1 MIYVKRNG
9 VTVNEL
15 LTITASDQRRDP
27 FERTTHS
34 ETTDAKQMSIVD
46 RGFLSFEINYIA
58 IDPTHQGLIDSLAG
72 LSEDIFTFDDGNGEV
87 TSYGMVQSFK
97 YQSSP
102 VDALMRVRVDVLL
115 IAEPPNLLL
124 QESGSE
130 LLTEAFEDL
139 ELDL

>member
-9 VTVNEL
+9 VVISEL
-15 LTITASDQRRDP
+15 LSVTSSDQRRAQID
-27 FERTTHS
+27 RTTHS
-34 ETTDAKQMSIVD
+34 ETTDAKQMSIMD

-72 LSEDIFTFDDGNGEV
+72 LSEDIFTFDDGNGVV

-102 VDALMRVRVDVLL
+102 VDAPMRVRVDVLL

-124 QESGSE
+124 QESDSE
-130 LLTEAFEDL
+130 LLTEDIEDL